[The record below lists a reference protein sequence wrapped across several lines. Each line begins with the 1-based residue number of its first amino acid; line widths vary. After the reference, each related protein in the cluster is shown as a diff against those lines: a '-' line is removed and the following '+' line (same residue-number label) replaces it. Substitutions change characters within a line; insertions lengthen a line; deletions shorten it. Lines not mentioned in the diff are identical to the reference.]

1 MQIMEKIRKITRPP
15 FQLEPEKY
23 VIGYVDEKHPCYNCI
38 IKGMC
43 TVVCQPMWDYGQ
55 DMRWYLRSLAENLAP
70 ETFKYSEVSY
80 STENILNILK
90 TLKGAIAHDIF
101 LDDEMHES
109 IQRAQ
114 AHINRKQ
121 FIRKNYINKHGETMV
136 SSSTQSGVSSS
147 SISPQSQ
154 STQPK
159 KRRPHGTNPAKTN
172 VVPGLNKGQGSRKHI
187 RPRNY

>member
-23 VIGYVDEKHPCYNCI
+23 VIGYEDTDHPCYNCI

-43 TVVCQPMWDYGQ
+43 TLMCQPMWQYGQ
-55 DMRWYLRSLAENLAP
+55 NMRWYLRSVAENLVP
-70 ETFKYSEVSY
+70 ENFKNFHVSY
-80 STENILNILK
+80 SNENLLNMLK
-90 TLKGAIAHDIF
+90 TLKGSVAHDIF
-101 LDDEMHES
+101 LDNEMYES

-121 FIRKNYINKHGETMV
+121 LIRKNYRNKHGETITSL
-136 SSSTQSGVSSS
+136 SSSTQSGVSLS
-147 SISPQSQ
+147 SISQ

-159 KRRPHGTNPAKTN
+159 KRRTNEPYPAKTN